1 MTSSTTGEIVV
12 GKGKLT
18 LTDAVKRELYN
29 EETTIDSNDKDNDND
44 GEHASKK
51 VKLSNDTTIKNEKK
65 KDELDEC
72 WVKVGRLGF
81 YLETP
86 RSDASPKF
94 ENDTIQE
101 LSPHSG
107 KMLSLELQ
115 DDSYNPSQIRVKIP
129 GRTFDNIWKYG
140 GDVFLTKFIL
150 WSNQRTKIM
159 ASLPSTIE
167 VLDDPKRKTWA
178 LIPIDIHFYLHKDI
192 NLLEHPGMNVKRQV
206 KQLIHYMRGGSQ
218 PNPAKYEWPIVR
230 EEIVNECERNA
241 NIMDRLMKKKT
252 AKDWWK

>member
-81 YLETP
+81 YLRHLGRMP
-86 RSDASPKF
+86 LRNSRI
-94 ENDTIQE
+94 IQ
-101 LSPHSG
+101 
-107 KMLSLELQ
+107 
-115 DDSYNPSQIRVKIP
+115 YN
-129 GRTFDNIWKYG
+129 NC
-140 GDVFLTKFIL
+140 
-150 WSNQRTKIM
+150 N
-159 ASLPSTIE
+159 
-167 VLDDPKRKTWA
+167 
-178 LIPIDIHFYLHKDI
+178 LII
-192 NLLEHPGMNVKRQV
+192 QV
-206 KQLIHYMRGGSQ
+206 R
-218 PNPAKYEWPIVR
+218 
-230 EEIVNECERNA
+230 C
-241 NIMDRLMKKKT
+241 
-252 AKDWWK
+252 